1 MSNHFYFPFEKDFY
15 YYSPEILNG
24 LSEYEKYQLS
34 FHPER
39 PKYLDYLIIFDN
51 VKECLASDP
60 FGSCL
65 IQTHRAEFKNIKL
78 MLIGQQSGPSSNY
91 NDIRE
96 SMAKPGT
103 LEKWNHGMAT
113 PESYERAAAAVQL
126 ANKEDRIV
134 ITFLDTPGADPT
146 EEAEEG
152 GIAWRIGNTIQA
164 LAEAKRPTLSII
176 INRGCSGGAIALSG
190 CDIVLAM
197 EYSTYLV
204 ISPEAASSILFHTRQ
219 EANRAAEAMWITS
232 KEGKKVGIVDELIPE
247 VAGPAHQF
255 PKEAKDAIQASLE
268 KWLPKLHNVKD
279 ANVFNNR
286 IRRWKNI
293 GHWSATTKQAILSF
307 KSIKSRI
314 PTPQKS
320 GYIKRHIGCRTAAGK
335 RIFDPQNY
343 NSLFENDFVC
353 PDCFH
358 CYSRLSAWD
367 YIHYALDE
375 NSFIEHE
382 ETKFLVDKD
391 ILGFPDYPEKLK
403 ETQAKTGLA
412 SAMITGDGKVNGLLV
427 VYCGT
432 DFGFLGGSYCMSS
445 AEKIWRAAEF
455 AIDKKVPI
463 ILQAAGGG
471 ARMQEGCSSM
481 VGIPKAHVALTRV
494 ERAGLKVITLI
505 TDPTLGG
512 VAIGYAS
519 RGIRLFEEHA
529 GNIGFSGKRVIE
541 QYTGHKTS
549 RDFQTTEWLK
559 EHGHMENSFKLKT
572 LRKTLA
578 DLIKE

>member
-1 MSNHFYFPFEKDFY
+1 MS
-15 YYSPEILNG
+15 G
-24 LSEYEKYQLS
+24 LL
-34 FHPER
+34 
-39 PKYLDYLIIFDN
+39 
-51 VKECLASDP
+51 
-60 FGSCL
+60 
-65 IQTHRAEFKNIKL
+65 
-78 MLIGQQSGPSSNY
+78 
-91 NDIRE
+91 
-96 SMAKPGT
+96 
-103 LEKWNHGMAT
+103 
-113 PESYERAAAAVQL
+113 
-126 ANKEDRIV
+126 
-134 ITFLDTPGADPT
+134 
-146 EEAEEG
+146 
-152 GIAWRIGNTIQA
+152 
-164 LAEAKRPTLSII
+164 
-176 INRGCSGGAIALSG
+176 
-190 CDIVLAM
+190 
-197 EYSTYLV
+197 
-204 ISPEAASSILFHTRQ
+204 
-219 EANRAAEAMWITS
+219 
-232 KEGKKVGIVDELIPE
+232 
-247 VAGPAHQF
+247 
-255 PKEAKDAIQASLE
+255 
-268 KWLPKLHNVKD
+268 
-279 ANVFNNR
+279 
-286 IRRWKNI
+286 
-293 GHWSATTKQAILSF
+293 
-307 KSIKSRI
+307 
-314 PTPQKS
+314 
-320 GYIKRHIGCRTAAGK
+320 
-335 RIFDPQNY
+335 
-343 NSLFENDFVC
+343 
-353 PDCFH
+353 
-358 CYSRLSAWD
+358 
-367 YIHYALDE
+367 
-375 NSFIEHE
+375 
-382 ETKFLVDKD
+382 
-391 ILGFPDYPEKLK
+391 PDYPEKLK